1 MTNDKN
7 REAFSGAREN
17 ASRVVQEWLEH
28 QGKAMDGSYRTNIAG
43 IDVVIR
49 DIQFGEDEEGRTWV
63 DVWTG
68 NSHRPAF
75 RITNPPTLVR
85 DSRGPIGIKEEAP
98 DGSLRT
104 VRHREDPVEAVAEVV
119 AKVRAR

>member
-7 REAFSGAREN
+7 REAFSDAREN
-17 ASRVVQEWLEH
+17 ASRVVQEWAAH
-28 QGKAMDGSYRTNIAG
+28 QGKAMDGSYRTSIAG

-68 NSHRPAF
+68 NGRRPAF